1 MPLTYNV
8 GNDFVPLGLPLVEI
22 QPATLVATFRKTFAA
37 APTDSQY
44 IAPGHFTVCSA
55 LTSLWMLYTRNVMYA
70 VITCDGAGGASL
82 VIETGSDNLD
92 AVNVGPVMH
101 DWIPIYIPGSGLP
114 MVITGLELPGLIAR
128 FRLVSSHEPFQMV
141 VHGSIIMR
149 AV

>member
-1 MPLTYNV
+1 MPLTFNV
-8 GNDFVPLGLPLVEI
+8 GNDFVSLGLPLVEV

-44 IAPGHFTVCSA
+44 IAPGHFTVCTA

-70 VITCDGAGGASL
+70 VITNDGDVGGSL
-82 VIETGSDNLD
+82 IIETGSDNLD
-92 AVNVGPVMH
+92 LVNVDPVMH
-101 DWIPIYIPGSGLP
+101 DWIPIYIPRGRLP

-128 FRLVSSHEPFQMV
+128 FRLQTSSSGVAVF
-141 VHGSIIMR
+141 HGSIIMK